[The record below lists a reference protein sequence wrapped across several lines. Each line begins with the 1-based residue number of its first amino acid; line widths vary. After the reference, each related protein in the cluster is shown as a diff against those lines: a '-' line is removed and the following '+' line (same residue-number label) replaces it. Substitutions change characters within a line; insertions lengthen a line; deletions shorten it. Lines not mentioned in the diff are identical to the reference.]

1 MNLDPHMMRL
11 ADLLVEICARE
22 ITNAPTVRQTQVSRR
37 NGEPHEFE
45 QKKFRIECPIFRQ
58 TGQVSV
64 EEDRSD
70 VWKDI

>member
-1 MNLDPHMMRL
+1 MQSDPHLQAL
-11 ADLLVEICARE
+11 ADLLVEICVRE
-22 ITNAPTVRQTQVSRR
+22 ITIVPTVRQTQVSGR